1 MILFNFYFK
10 MITKEAAY
18 KKITELVERFE
29 EQFASYKKSDYNE
42 TLTRRDFIDPF
53 SKHWVGILTMKK
65 VTHNRTAK

>member
-29 EQFASYKKSDYNE
+29 EQFASYKNQTITKHLPAVILS
-42 TLTRRDFIDPF
+42 TLFQSI
-53 SKHWVGILTMKK
+53 GLGY
-65 VTHNRTAK
+65 